1 MMKIIWSHL
10 SVEKI
15 EEIASYIREDSVNA
29 SIVWVKAVFSKIE
42 RLKRCPK
49 SGRIVPEIER
59 EDIREVIYRNYR
71 IIYRAD
77 KNRLV
82 ILTVR
87 HGKQLLP
94 VDDVKQESRL

>member
-1 MMKIIWSHL
+1 MMKIIWSPL
-10 SVEKI
+10 SIERI
-15 EEIASYIREDSVNA
+15 EEIANYIRDDSVNA

-42 RLKRCPK
+42 RLKRYPK
-49 SGRIVPEIER
+49 SGRIVPEAER
-59 EDIREVIYRNYR
+59 EDIREIIYRNYR
-71 IIYRAD
+71 IIYRID

-94 VDDVKQESRL
+94 VDDIEGK